1 MNWISIAYG
10 FLFVSNLAFMT
21 VSLFVLM
28 RILNASA
35 QTRAEMLKAASL
47 SMEAG
52 KQLQNAAK
60 RAVHEIDRMGENNVV
75 RESASGRAV
84 QQLAFQVK
92 NLIDQVNR
100 NAAQAAAGARTLE
113 GMSQEMSEQDAEDL
127 RAKLQA
133 ELNAA
138 LAKNHQLQEQIEQTQ
153 LRLKDI
159 ANSSDDMREELST
172 NSEIKQSV
180 LDNMMNHVSELEARL
195 KKARERAKA
204 AEKHAE
210 ENAFQ
215 IDELRAQINAQKF
228 SRPKVDQSDLVRDQ
242 RDQID
247 VLASR
252 EKALLAKI
260 EQMENEFKRHAD
272 EKGFIEERFL
282 QLDSVT
288 PPPKPL

>member
-1 MNWISIAYG
+1 MNWINIAYG
-10 FLFVSNLAFMT
+10 FLFVSNLAFMV

-47 SMEAG
+47 AMDAG

-60 RAVHEIDRMGENNVV
+60 RAVHEIDRIGENNVV
-75 RESASGRAV
+75 RESSSGRAV

-100 NAAQAAAGARTLE
+100 NAANATSGTRSAG
-113 GMSQEMSEQDAEDL
+113 GHSHEMSEQDAEDL

-133 ELNAA
+133 ELNTA

-159 ANSSDDMREELST
+159 ANSSDDMREELSS
-172 NSEIKQSV
+172 NSDIKRSV
-180 LDNMMNHVSELEARL
+180 LDNMMHHVSELEARL

-228 SRPKVDQSDLVRDQ
+228 ARPKIDQADLVRDQ

>member
-1 MNWISIAYG
+1 MNWINIAYG
-10 FLFVSNLAFMT
+10 FLFVSNLAFMV

-47 SMEAG
+47 AMDAG

-60 RAVHEIDRMGENNVV
+60 RAVHEIDRIGENNVV

-100 NAAQAAAGARTLE
+100 NAANATSGTRSADGH
-113 GMSQEMSEQDAEDL
+113 SHEMSEQDAEDL

-133 ELNAA
+133 ELNTA

-159 ANSSDDMREELST
+159 ANSSDDMREELSS

-180 LDNMMNHVSELEARL
+180 LDNMTHHVSELEARL

-228 SRPKVDQSDLVRDQ
+228 ARPKIDQADLVRDQ
-242 RDQID
+242 RDQIN

>member
-1 MNWISIAYG
+1 MNWINIAFG

-21 VSLFVLM
+21 VALVVLM
-28 RILNASA
+28 RIQNAST

-60 RAVHEIDRMGENNVV
+60 RAVHEIDRIGENNVV
-75 RESASGRAV
+75 RESSNGRAV

-100 NAAQAAAGARTLE
+100 NAAQARSSEPGTYAL
-113 GMSQEMSEQDAEDL
+113 SEQEADDL

-153 LRLKDI
+153 LRLHDV
-159 ANSSDDMREELST
+159 ANSSDDMREELSST
-172 NSEIKQSV
+172 SEIKQSV
-180 LDNMMNHVSELEARL
+180 LDNMMMHVTELEARL

-210 ENAFQ
+210 DNAFQ
-215 IDELRAQINAQKF
+215 LDELRAQINAQKF
-228 SRPKVDQSDLVRDQ
+228 SRPVQDQSDLVRDQ
-242 RDQID
+242 RDQIE
-247 VLASR
+247 VLAAR
-252 EKALLAKI
+252 ERALLAKI
-260 EQMENEFKRHAD
+260 EQMEMEFKRHAD

-288 PPPKPL
+288 PPPNPI

>member
-1 MNWISIAYG
+1 MNWINIAYG

-21 VSLFVLM
+21 ISVIVLM

-60 RAVHEIDRMGENNVV
+60 RAVHEIDRIGENGVI
-75 RESASGRAV
+75 RESASARAV

-100 NAAQAAAGARTLE
+100 NAADRSRPAGDGSE
-113 GMSQEMSEQDAEDL
+113 EMSDEEAEDL

-138 LAKNHQLQEQIEQTQ
+138 LARNHQLQEQIEQTQ
-153 LRLKDI
+153 LRLRDV
-159 ANSSDDMREELST
+159 ANSSDDMRQELSGT
-172 NSEIKQSV
+172 SEIKQSV
-180 LDNMMNHVSELEARL
+180 LDNMLVHVSELEARL

-210 ENAFQ
+210 DNAFQ
-215 IDELRAQINAQKF
+215 LDELRAQINAQKF
-228 SRPKVDQSDLVRDQ
+228 TRPKLDQSDLLRDQ

-247 VLASR
+247 VLAAR

-260 EQMENEFKRHAD
+260 EQMEHEFKRHAD

-288 PPPKPL
+288 PPPKPV